1 MPLLEQVLERNKETV
16 KIVFK
21 NLPLAMHDQAKA
33 AAFAALA
40 AGRQGKYWE
49 YHDLLFAEKP
59 ITGESYEKIAG
70 TLGLD
75 MKKFWEDMK
84 SAPLIKLVQDDM
96 AEARQ
101 LGVTG
106 TPTIFINGRNLKD
119 RSLAGFQA
127 LIDKE
132 LEKLK
137 PEAAASGN

>member
-1 MPLLEQVLERNKETV
+1 M
-16 KIVFK
+16 FK
-21 NLPLAMHDQAKA
+21 NLPLAMHDQAKP

-59 ITGESYEKIAG
+59 ITGDSFKKIAE

-75 MKKFWEDMK
+75 MKKFWEDMQ

-96 AEARQ
+96 GEARQ

-106 TPTIFINGRNLKD
+106 TPTIFINGRKLTE

-132 LEKLK
+132 LEKQK
-137 PEAAASGN
+137 PEAAVPGN